1 MEVITS
7 KAIKTKLSQLKLFRM
22 KISKRL
28 NSSLKMKPD
37 AGRLKLRVDEKL
49 GKFIF
54 TYDVDLRWG
63 LESNSAV
70 EKNGLRILVEC

>member
-1 MEVITS
+1 
-7 KAIKTKLSQLKLFRM
+7 
-22 KISKRL
+22 
-28 NSSLKMKPD
+28 MKPD